1 MVTNRSRKRLAW
13 GALALSLAA
22 LLVLAWTQG
31 GRFAPVAVG
40 SRVPAYT
47 AQTLDGRAVS
57 LQSLR
62 GKVVVLNIWATWCRP
77 CRAEMPA
84 LERLH
89 AQLGD
94 KGLEIVAVSVDTPL
108 GTFGPSGN
116 AGGDVKGYVTDMGLT
131 FTILHDTMGEEA
143 DRELRPL
150 GLQRGDIVEF
160 AHPSQPPGIIIAQDP
175 LPGQQM
181 RQGGVVQVAVSAGL
195 PRVQVPNVVG
205 FDVARATAV
214 LSQLGL
220 TAEQRT
226 EINER
231 PAGTVIRIMPEA
243 GQNQPVPGRVILVV
257 SEGPPPAPAADSTAP
272 PDSLVLR
279 IEE

>member
-13 GALALSLAA
+13 GAFARSLAA
-22 LLVLAWTQG
+22 LLVEAGTQG
-31 GRFAPVAVG
+31 VRFALVAVG

-131 FTILHDTMGEEA
+131 FTILHDPARSIE
-143 DRELRPL
+143 DLFL
-150 GLQRGDIVEF
+150 
-160 AHPSQPPGIIIAQDP
+160 
-175 LPGQQM
+175 
-181 RQGGVVQVAVSAGL
+181 VQGL
-195 PRVQVPNVVG
+195 PTTFIIDKAGRIDQKVVG
-205 FDVARATAV
+205 ARAWDAPNYVTYFN
-214 LSQLGL
+214 QLL
-220 TAEQRT
+220 
-226 EINER
+226 N
-231 PAGTVIRIMPEA
+231 
-243 GQNQPVPGRVILVV
+243 
-257 SEGPPPAPAADSTAP
+257 S
-272 PDSLVLR
+272 
-279 IEE
+279 